1 MKHSELIAAAKE
13 VAYVKS
19 LDRIC
24 VVTAWLGHHAI
35 VDLGFEDQ
43 RLVVTVPVEDLVSGL
58 QASGAGSDTDRLH
71 GEAGANSGRASVPQQ
86 HRCSDHQLR
95 RSSGGS
101 LSTKGPRGVPFLYLL
116 QAGEALHAGVA

>member
-35 VDLGFEDQ
+35 VDLGFAEQ
-43 RLVVTVPVEDLVSGL
+43 RLTATVPVEGMVVFKRQGPDQTLIDFM
-58 QASGAGSDTDRLH
+58 ARPEPTPAER
-71 GEAGANSGRASVPQQ
+71 PY
-86 HRCSDHQLR
+86 
-95 RSSGGS
+95 RSSIGS
-101 LSTKGPRGVPFLYLL
+101 QISNCAD
-116 QAGEALHAGVA
+116 QAGR

>member
-43 RLVVTVPVEDLVSGL
+43 RLVVTVPVEDLVVFKRQEPYTGFINL
-58 QASGAGSDTDRLH
+58 AI
-71 GEAGANSGRASVPQQ
+71 
-86 HRCSDHQLR
+86 
-95 RSSGGS
+95 
-101 LSTKGPRGVPFLYLL
+101 
-116 QAGEALHAGVA
+116 